1 MVETNRGLTVTIE
14 STSTGSPDKA
24 TLNQGWI
31 PPIPTDAAYPFPDIV
46 PQPHFVGLD
55 TANTESTQVAIRAPK
70 SRPIVKGTK
79 EANESF
85 ERMKR
90 ALVGSPCK

>member
-14 STSTGSPDKA
+14 SNPAGSPDKA

-31 PPIPTDAAYPFPDIV
+31 PPIPSGAAFPFPDIV
-46 PQPHFVGLD
+46 PPPHFTGLD
-55 TANTESTQVAIRAPK
+55 PANAGSTQVAIRAPK
-70 SRPIVKGTK
+70 ARPIIKGTK
-79 EANESF
+79 EAKESF